1 MSDRPTMVLSDGAIL
16 TSPRTRREMLKLMAV
31 GGVAV
36 LLPSMLSGCS
46 DDNGVGLE
54 PGDNGPL
61 TIDFSRGDVAIL
73 QFAYALEQL
82 EADFYI
88 RVVNGAASSGLSQS
102 EQAIMVDLR
111 NHEVLHR
118 ELFKAAL
125 GPANDVTITPTYPG
139 VNFSNRTS
147 ILEAA
152 RTFEDLGVAA
162 YNGAAQ
168 YISNA
173 DTLTLAGKIVS
184 VEARHASAIRDLLQ
198 PKTIAFAPDAFDD
211 VFRPALVG
219 AAAQNFISEQLTLA
233 NAPASFVQGPNNNG

>member
-36 LLPSMLSGCS
+36 LLPSMLTGCS
-46 DDNGVGLE
+46 DDNGVG
-54 PGDNGPL
+54 PGPEETGL

-88 RVVNGAASSGLSQS
+88 RVVNGAATSGLSQS
-102 EQAIMVDLR
+102 EQSIMVDLR

-125 GPANDVTITPTYPG
+125 GPSNDFSITTTYPG
-139 VNFSNRTS
+139 VNFNNRTS

-168 YISNA
+168 YISNP

-198 PKTIAFAPDAFDD
+198 PNTTAFAPNVFDD

-219 AAAQNFISEQLTLA
+219 AAAQNFITEELTLA